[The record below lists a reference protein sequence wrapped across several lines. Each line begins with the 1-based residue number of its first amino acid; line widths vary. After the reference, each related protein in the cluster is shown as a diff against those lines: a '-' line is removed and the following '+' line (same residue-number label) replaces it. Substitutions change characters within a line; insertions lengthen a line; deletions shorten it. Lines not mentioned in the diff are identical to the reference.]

1 FRSHLRSAAGDL
13 AKAEGASLED
23 AFGQDRDAPR
33 QEQEISVSRRTAGL
47 HRTLGAAADRYNRE
61 VAIVR
66 DGGPC
71 RVGPCTATA
80 TGVREALDGR
90 KWAACALH
98 GGYPLLLKELSEGKR

>member
-1 FRSHLRSAAGDL
+1 M
-13 AKAEGASLED
+13 
-23 AFGQDRDAPR
+23 
-33 QEQEISVSRRTAGL
+33 SRRTAGL

-98 GGYPLLLKELSEGKR
+98 GGYPLLLKELSEGKHKRALR